1 MTPPADPRISAFRTL
16 STLDLDRQVGSDG
29 ATWLDRELVAKDHLP
44 LAGTGFGQEVN
55 AALDR
60 RAARLVE
67 MGHASVKDGF
77 ISFPGARSPRWSARR
92 SSESAKRWP
101 PSVD

>member
-1 MTPPADPRISAFRTL
+1 
-16 STLDLDRQVGSDG
+16 VGGDG
-29 ATWLDRELVAKDHLP
+29 ATRLDRELVAKDHLP
-44 LAGTGFGQEVN
+44 FAGAGFAQKVN

-77 ISFPGARSPRWSARR
+77 ISISRR
-92 SSESAKRWP
+92 TIASRLLP
-101 PSVD
+101 I